1 MPKAITGLLVRCA
14 DCYARGTSKE
24 TKRKG
29 ARSSRLAYFM
39 VPLGT
44 PVRQAI
50 MVPRKRGRPPTGKG
64 TQVQVRLQPKQL
76 AKLDA
81 WIKRQPKP
89 KPSRPE
95 AIRQLIEKQLS

>member
-1 MPKAITGLLVRCA
+1 
-14 DCYARGTSKE
+14 
-24 TKRKG
+24 
-29 ARSSRLAYFM
+29 
-39 VPLGT
+39 
-44 PVRQAI
+44 

-89 KPSRPE
+89 KPTRPE
-95 AIRQLIEKQLS
+95 AIRQLIQKQLG